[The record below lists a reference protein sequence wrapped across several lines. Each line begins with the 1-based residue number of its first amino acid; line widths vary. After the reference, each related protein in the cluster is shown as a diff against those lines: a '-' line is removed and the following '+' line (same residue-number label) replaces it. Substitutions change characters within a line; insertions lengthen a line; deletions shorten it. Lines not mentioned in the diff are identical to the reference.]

1 MQLLHKSSFFA
12 SYQCDSGRCFY
23 IDFGSRTVQMSFCQL
38 LSLRQRLKNIDLE
51 SHFSSSSSGVE
62 ILCLCNRNHLF
73 VFNTE
78 EILDLQEL
86 LKISFGILELNSLVS
101 ATSLDLD

>member
-1 MQLLHKSSFFA
+1 MQLLHKSSFFR

-23 IDFGSRTVQMSFCQL
+23 IDFGNKMVQMSFCQL
-38 LSLRQRLKNIDLE
+38 LSLRQKLKKIDLE
-51 SHFSSSSSGVE
+51 SHFSSSSSGIE

-86 LKISFGILELNSLVS
+86 LKISFGILEINSLVS
-101 ATSLDLD
+101 APLLDLD